1 MKKMRTAKKKKK
13 RRRKRKKV
21 MAKGT
26 NLNDEFNFGKNI
38 HFY

>member
-1 MKKMRTAKKKKK
+1 MDEKNEDSQKKK

-38 HFY
+38 DFY

>member
-1 MKKMRTAKKKKK
+1 MKKMRTAQKKK